1 MKDPDEFDVAPFIRE
16 FSARRSH
23 EGRETRADVS
33 DAIDDIDVP
42 SFVRK
47 PTGGPPPPRDER
59 SKSLYWD
66 SVREGTSASPL
77 ESLGVDANVA
87 LNSPISMGPST
98 SVWSAKFPLEPV
110 GLMLAGAL
118 SAKSEDGSEDSS
130 PLVVLRSRGD
140 GSVTLTGAVCDG
152 VGGAG
157 SSTVLLEEGS
167 CRVERTQ
174 AFIASRLVRRVVAEL
189 ALGGHSLEAQSLK
202 PKLVKAFEDFKREY
216 IREDPGALRGSMVK
230 TLPST
235 LAYFQCLIDRS
246 DRSGRLRLVT
256 GWAGDSRIY
265 VITPRSGLAQ
275 VTRDDVGP
283 EDAFDQLKFDPPT
296 TNVVNGSGPFDV
308 HRLSVTVE
316 APCIV
321 IAATD
326 GLFGY
331 LPTPGSLE
339 LLVLDEL
346 NLSVDIA
353 SFARSMC
360 RRVEEIAADDV
371 SFVVAMIGFGDR
383 LVDVQRQFSARHRF
397 LKDRYGGRTPED
409 LFEMDDDER
418 ESLWRTE
425 SATYNQLLSRHR

>member
-1 MKDPDEFDVAPFIRE
+1 M
-16 FSARRSH
+16 
-23 EGRETRADVS
+23 GREPRVDVS

-42 SFVRK
+42 SFIRK
-47 PTGGPPPPRDER
+47 STDSPSEAQEER
-59 SKSLYWD
+59 STSLYWD
-66 SVREGTSASPL
+66 SVREGPSGSRF
-77 ESLGVDANVA
+77 EKLGV
-87 LNSPISMGPST
+87 NSDVVTMAPNFMGTLT
-98 SVWSAKFPLEPV
+98 SVWSAKFPFEPV

-118 SAKSEDGSEDSS
+118 AAKGEDGSEDSS

-157 SSTVLLEEGS
+157 SSTVILEEGS
-167 CRVERTQ
+167 RRVERSQ

-283 EDAFDQLKFDPPT
+283 EDAFDQLRLDPPT

-360 RRVEEIAADDV
+360 KRVEEIAADDV
-371 SFVVAMIGFGDR
+371 SFVIAMIGFGGR
-383 LVDVQRQFSARHRF
+383 LVDAQRQFAVRHRL

-418 ESLWRTE
+418 ERLWRTE
-425 SATYNQLLSRHR
+425 SATYNQLLSGYR